1 MLDSMSLI
9 PESSVDRRLLRSA
22 AKYETPEQM
31 SERVLG
37 QLTPAQCIDRVKT
50 LLSSRTVLDEVEERR
65 LLLISMAEHL
75 AWLKEKRNDPQ
86 SWNAIARSFK
96 LLSDQIERTNINV
109 NDVSTKL
116 AEAHA
121 QMYVEAYML
130 GFNALLT
137 ALTERNMIEVEA
149 EEVQELAGVGIS
161 AASRYLEG
169 QTQKV
174 IDD

>member
-1 MLDSMSLI
+1 MSLV

>member
-31 SERVLG
+31 SDRVLG

-75 AWLKEKRNDPQ
+75 DWLKEKRNDPQ
-86 SWNAIARSFK
+86 SWNAIARSYK

-116 AEAHA
+116 AESHA

-130 GFNALLT
+130 GFNALLA
-137 ALTERNMIEVEA
+137 ALTERNMIEIEA

-174 IDD
+174 VDE

>member
-1 MLDSMSLI
+1 
-9 PESSVDRRLLRSA
+9 
-22 AKYETPEQM
+22 M

-121 QMYVEAYML
+121 ASYVEAYML
-130 GFNALLT
+130 GFNALLK
-137 ALTERNMIEVEA
+137 ALAERDMIDVEP
-149 EEVQELAGVGIS
+149 EEVKELVTIGITES
-161 AASRYLEG
+161 NRYLE
-169 QTQKV
+169 TQIQRV
-174 IDD
+174 VEA

>member
-1 MLDSMSLI
+1 MSLI